1 MWRVNLLFF
10 STLLLSCLDTCQKC
24 VFQFQLVEMCV
35 FSHLLWRS
43 LSMAF
48 APCWNSIWFARIH
61 HFQAQTKWLPHF
73 SLSLSGL
80 LVCHVFY
87 NSKCSLCACHQMWML
102 AISIEM
108 PPCSKL
114 EHPLLLINLM
124 PHNRNCNCIW
134 SSRLNA
140 NGRAMMKLRQCI
152 LHVTI
157 CQVWFQI
164 YCPEMNSFM
173 NEEKA

>member
-1 MWRVNLLFF
+1 MPKMCISISISRNVCVLSPFVKVSLYGVCFVLEQYLVRSNPSF
-10 STLLLSCLDTCQKC
+10 SSTNKMITTFL
-24 VFQFQLVEMCV
+24 
-35 FSHLLWRS
+35 
-43 LSMAF
+43 
-48 APCWNSIWFARIH
+48 
-61 HFQAQTKWLPHF
+61 

-108 PPCSKL
+108 PPCSKM

-152 LHVTI
+152 LHFTI